1 MSFLKLLE
9 SGYIDEKPRHIT
21 DPNRSVFDVIASSDF
36 QHLSTKEIQDRLRA
50 KNIVV
55 TGCENPTMMFDK
67 PGFRTLTSWN
77 RLISI
82 QGTNLMLN
90 KITMLTSCE

>member
-67 PGFRTLTSWN
+67 PGFRVAPASAQAGLKP
-77 RLISI
+77 RADAGLVLI
-82 QGTNLMLN
+82 
-90 KITMLTSCE
+90 